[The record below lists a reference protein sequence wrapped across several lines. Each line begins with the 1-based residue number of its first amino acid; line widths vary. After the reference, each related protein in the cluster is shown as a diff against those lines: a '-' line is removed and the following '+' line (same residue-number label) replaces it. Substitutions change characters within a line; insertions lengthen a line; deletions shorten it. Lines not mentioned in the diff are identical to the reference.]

1 MNDMTPYQS
10 GGMINPR
17 QARQARDVAHYVMS
31 QAKNA
36 GKIRQTNYPDVRP
49 EGRRGIVALLLRLQR
64 MAGQAGRDMADEGRR
79 RVQALDEGQLR
90 GSGER
95 QAKENAEA
103 RRRRFPMGPPSYNEG
118 GMTYSYG
125 VAPEIAPWSAGLA
138 GQAQQAGQMFPHGTP
153 AQQAAFQG
161 MQIYG
166 MGRGPQATRD
176 AYQTMIGDTKRFTD
190 PLTDI
195 QARGIRENAARS
207 MQDLRSRGYLM
218 GRGGES
224 SSQYLAEQ
232 GIQQGAAQQT
242 SDLYARAFSDAH
254 DRQMRTA
261 QTLAAQ
267 GSQEQREEM
276 ERLGLLAQ
284 GGQQQFMLPYQNLQ
298 LQAGIMGLLPYRGQT
313 QAMPTQGQGFFGS
326 VLPTFLGGLGAYQE
340 YQAGER
346 DRSIAEQYLANKQAS
361 ANKQAQ
367 GSKMDIYG
375 GVKR

>member
-17 QARQARDVAHYVMS
+17 QARQARDIAHYV
-31 QAKNA
+31 
-36 GKIRQTNYPDVRP
+36 TNHPDVRP

-166 MGRGPQATRD
+166 AGQGPQATRD
-176 AYQTMIGDTKRFTD
+176 AYQTMTGDTKRFTD

-242 SDLYARAFSDAH
+242 SDLYARAFSDAFG
-254 DRQMRTA
+254 RQMQMA
-261 QTLAAQ
+261 GGLASLGGQ
-267 GSQEQREEM
+267 QQREQM
-276 ERLGLLAQ
+276 ERLGMLGQA
-284 GGQQQFMLPYQNLQ
+284 GQQQFMLPYQNLQ
-298 LQAGIMGLLPYRGQT
+298 LQAGIMGMLPYRGQT

-340 YQAGER
+340 YRAGER
-346 DRSIAEQYLANKQAS
+346 DRSIAEQYLANKKAS
-361 ANKQAQ
+361 ANTQAQ
-367 GSKMDIYG
+367 GSNTLEPNETWMNMYG

>member
-1 MNDMTPYQS
+1 
-10 GGMINPR
+10 
-17 QARQARDVAHYVMS
+17 
-31 QAKNA
+31 
-36 GKIRQTNYPDVRP
+36 
-49 EGRRGIVALLLRLQR
+49 
-64 MAGQAGRDMADEGRR
+64 
-79 RVQALDEGQLR
+79 
-90 GSGER
+90 
-95 QAKENAEA
+95 
-103 RRRRFPMGPPSYNEG
+103 
-118 GMTYSYG
+118 
-125 VAPEIAPWSAGLA
+125 
-138 GQAQQAGQMFPHGTP
+138 
-153 AQQAAFQG
+153 
-161 MQIYG
+161 
-166 MGRGPQATRD
+166 
-176 AYQTMIGDTKRFTD
+176 
-190 PLTDI
+190 
-195 QARGIRENAARS
+195 
-207 MQDLRSRGYLM
+207 M

>member
-1 MNDMTPYQS
+1 MSYQDGGMMTPH
-10 GGMINPR
+10 
-17 QARQARDVAHYVMS
+17 QARQARDIANYVMS
-31 QAKNA
+31 QAADA

-138 GQAQQAGQMFPHGTP
+138 GQAQQAGQMYPFGTP

-166 MGRGPQATRD
+166 MGQGPQATGLARK
-176 AYQTMIGDTKRFTD
+176 TILEDTRKFSD

-242 SDLYARAFSDAH
+242 SDLYARAFSDAY

-261 QTLAAQ
+261 ERLAAQ

-284 GGQQQFMLPYQNLQ
+284 AGQQQFMLPYQNLQ

-326 VLPTFLGGLGAYQE
+326 VVPTLLGGVGAYQE

-346 DRSIAEQYLANKQAS
+346 DRKLFEDYIRSRMGGN
-361 ANKQAQ
+361 Q
-367 GSKMDIYG
+367 GSTGTGLTYE
-375 GVKR
+375 VR